1 MTDFTTQQRTILRKL
16 FENPPVTTGLG
27 NAEKFLLQYV
37 FFEALVRL
45 IGDGYREHMQ
55 NKKSNAYEP
64 LKINVVRRSFT
75 HFCIQESDECFDLLL
90 NSKSTKRKHNSARNL
105 RNGLVHRWKA
115 EDVEEVRERYEV
127 LSGALTEMIAA
138 IKTRFYHSTN

>member
-1 MTDFTTQQRTILRKL
+1 M
-16 FENPPVTTGLG
+16 
-27 NAEKFLLQYV
+27 
-37 FFEALVRL
+37 
-45 IGDGYREHMQ
+45 
-55 NKKSNAYEP
+55 
-64 LKINVVRRSFT
+64 
-75 HFCIQESDECFDLLL
+75 
-90 NSKSTKRKHNSARNL
+90 HNSARNL